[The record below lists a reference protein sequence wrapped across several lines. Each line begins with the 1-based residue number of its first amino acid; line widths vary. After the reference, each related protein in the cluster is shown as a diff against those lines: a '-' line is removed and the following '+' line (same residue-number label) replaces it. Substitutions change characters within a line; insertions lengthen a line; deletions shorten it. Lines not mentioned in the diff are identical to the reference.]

1 MVEADKNFSKDIE
14 IGKTLTINQL
24 DLNNISSALS
34 PTSAENTLLSSV
46 HRTLTK
52 TDHMPGSKNESE

>member
-1 MVEADKNFSKDIE
+1 MEADRNFSKDIE

-34 PTSAENTLLSSV
+34 PTSAENTLFLSV
-46 HRTLTK
+46 HRTLTQ

>member
-14 IGKTLTINQL
+14 IGKALTINQL

-46 HRTLTK
+46 HRMLTK